1 MNRKQRR
8 AHGAVMSK
16 RAFRRELARA
26 VDGDPAADPSVANFW
41 GHFARTGDIVAAY
54 VEPNGDV
61 SYIRNNTR
69 SEQ

>member
-26 VDGDPAADPSVANFW
+26 VDGDPAADRNVAEFW

-54 VEPNGDV
+54 VEPNGDL
-61 SYIRNNTR
+61 SLIRN
-69 SEQ
+69 SKEDDS

>member
-8 AHGAVMSK
+8 HGAVMSK

-26 VDGDPAADPSVANFW
+26 VDGDPAADPSVAAFW
-41 GHFARTGDIVAAY
+41 GHFARTGGIVAAY

-61 SYIRNNTR
+61 SYIRSNEGDDR
-69 SEQ
+69 

>member
-8 AHGAVMSK
+8 SLGVLPQ
-16 RAFRRELARA
+16 RAFERELRRA
-26 VDGDPAADPSVANFW
+26 VDGDPAADPSVAAFW
-41 GHFARTGDIVAAY
+41 GHFARTGGIVAAY
-54 VEPNGDV
+54 VEANGDV